1 MQARV
6 AQLLQGQAGEHARGG
21 ERAERGPLAEAQ
33 GGVHENG
40 RRTWGHSMIVDPW
53 GEVLAVRP
61 EGEGVVLAELDPARI
76 AEVRGQLPAL
86 THRRC

>member
-1 MQARV
+1 
-6 AQLLQGQAGEHARGG
+6 
-21 ERAERGPLAEAQ
+21 
-33 GGVHENG
+33 
-40 RRTWGHSMIVDPW
+40 MIVDPW